1 MEAGATED
9 MACNEGRG
17 VVVKYT
23 EHYRFK
29 KPGYEDFADIEDINY
44 TLEQLDGK
52 FYEQESEINKAVA
65 ITGELVVVKQTIQE
79 MKAQIETYTQQI
91 QKNTNNLAVSMSD
104 IAKLTFQLQLKDL
117 IDSSD
122 MTLVAVDQIDS
133 ADSVV
138 ITSGTYADK
147 KVYI

>member
-1 MEAGATED
+1 METGAAKD
-9 MACNEGRG
+9 MVRNKGRG

-23 EHYRFK
+23 EHYKFK

-44 TLEQLDGK
+44 ALDQLDSK
-52 FYEQESEINKAVA
+52 FYEQESKIDKAVA
-65 ITGELVVVKQTIQE
+65 ITGELVVVKQTTQE

-133 ADSVV
+133 TDSVV

>member
-1 MEAGATED
+1 MEAGTTED
-9 MACNEGRG
+9 MVCNEGRG
-17 VVVKYT
+17 VVVEYT

-44 TLEQLDGK
+44 ALEQLDGK
-52 FYEQESEINKAVA
+52 FYEQESKIDKAVA
-65 ITGELVVVKQTIQE
+65 ITGELAVVKQTTQE

-133 ADSVV
+133 TDSVV

>member
-1 MEAGATED
+1 METGAAKD
-9 MACNEGRG
+9 MVRNKGRG

-23 EHYRFK
+23 EHYKFK

-44 TLEQLDGK
+44 ALDQLDSK
-52 FYEQESEINKAVA
+52 FYEQESKIDKAVA
-65 ITGELVVVKQTIQE
+65 ITGELAVVKQTTQE
-79 MKAQIETYTQQI
+79 MRTQIETCTHQI

-133 ADSVV
+133 TDSVV

>member
-1 MEAGATED
+1 
-9 MACNEGRG
+9 
-17 VVVKYT
+17 
-23 EHYRFK
+23 
-29 KPGYEDFADIEDINY
+29 
-44 TLEQLDGK
+44 
-52 FYEQESEINKAVA
+52 
-65 ITGELVVVKQTIQE
+65 
-79 MKAQIETYTQQI
+79 
-91 QKNTNNLAVSMSD
+91 MSD

-133 ADSVV
+133 TDSVV

>member
-1 MEAGATED
+1 MQ
-9 MACNEGRG
+9 
-17 VVVKYT
+17 YT
-23 EHYRFK
+23 KHFKFK
-29 KPGYEDFADIEDINY
+29 KPDYEDFADISDINEA
-44 TLEQLDGK
+44 LDQLDTK
-52 FYEQESEINKAVA
+52 FYEQESKIDKALA
-65 ITGELVVVKQTIQE
+65 ITGELAVVKQTTQE
-79 MKAQIETYTQQI
+79 MKVQIETYTHQI

-122 MTLVAVDQIDS
+122 MTQVTVDEIDS
-133 ADSVV
+133 SDAVV

>member
-1 MEAGATED
+1 METGAAKN
-9 MACNEGRG
+9 MVRNKGRG

-23 EHYRFK
+23 EHYKFK

-44 TLEQLDGK
+44 ALDQLDSEL
-52 FYEQESEINKAVA
+52 YEQESKIDKAVA
-65 ITGELVVVKQTIQE
+65 ITGELAVVKQTTQE
-79 MKAQIETYTQQI
+79 MKTQIETYTHQI
-91 QKNTNNLAVSMSD
+91 QKNTDNLAVNISD

-122 MTLVAVDQIDS
+122 MTQVTIDEIDS
-133 ADSVV
+133 SDAVV
-138 ITSGTYADK
+138 ITSGTYSDK

>member
-1 MEAGATED
+1 MQ
-9 MACNEGRG
+9 
-17 VVVKYT
+17 YT
-23 EHYRFK
+23 EHFKFK
-29 KPGYEDFADIEDINY
+29 KPEYEDFADISDINEA
-44 TLEQLDGK
+44 LDQLDAK
-52 FYEQESEINKAVA
+52 FYEQESKIDKAVA
-65 ITGELVVVKQTIQE
+65 ITGELVVVKQTTQE

-104 IAKLTFQLQLKDL
+104 ITKLTFQLQLKDL

-133 ADSVV
+133 TDSVV

>member
-1 MEAGATED
+1 METGAAKD
-9 MACNEGRG
+9 MVCTKGRG

-23 EHYRFK
+23 EHYKFK
-29 KPGYEDFADIEDINY
+29 KPEYEDFADIEDINY
-44 TLEQLDGK
+44 ALDQLDSK
-52 FYEQESEINKAVA
+52 FYEQESKIDKAVA
-65 ITGELVVVKQTIQE
+65 ITGELVVVKQTTQE

-133 ADSVV
+133 TDSVV

>member
-1 MEAGATED
+1 METGTAKN
-9 MACNEGRG
+9 MVRNKGRG

-29 KPGYEDFADIEDINY
+29 KPGYEDFADVEDINY
-44 TLEQLDGK
+44 ALDQLDSK
-52 FYEQESEINKAVA
+52 FYEQESKIDKAVA
-65 ITGELVVVKQTIQE
+65 IAGELAVVKQTTQE
-79 MKAQIETYTQQI
+79 MRAQIETCAHQI
-91 QKNTNNLAVSMSD
+91 QKNRNSLAVNMSD

-122 MTLVAVDQIDS
+122 MTQVTIDEIDS
-133 ADSVV
+133 SDAVV
-138 ITSGTYADK
+138 ITSGSYADK

>member
-1 MEAGATED
+1 METGTAKN
-9 MACNEGRG
+9 MVRNKGRG

-23 EHYRFK
+23 EHYRLK
-29 KPGYEDFADIEDINY
+29 KPGYEDFADVEDINY
-44 TLEQLDGK
+44 ALDQLDSK
-52 FYEQESEINKAVA
+52 FYEQESKIDKAVA
-65 ITGELVVVKQTIQE
+65 IAGELAVVKQTTQE
-79 MKAQIETYTQQI
+79 MRAQIETCAHQI
-91 QKNTNNLAVSMSD
+91 QKNRNSLAVNMSD

-122 MTLVAVDQIDS
+122 MTQVTIDEIDS
-133 ADSVV
+133 SDAVV

>member
-1 MEAGATED
+1 MEAGTTED
-9 MACNEGRG
+9 MVCNEGRG

-44 TLEQLDGK
+44 TLEQLDDK
-52 FYEQESEINKAVA
+52 FYEQESKIDKAVA
-65 ITGELVVVKQTIQE
+65 ITGELVVVKQTTQE
-79 MKAQIETYTQQI
+79 MKTQIETYTQQI

>member
-9 MACNEGRG
+9 MVCNEGRG

-44 TLEQLDGK
+44 TLEQLDNK
-52 FYEQESEINKAVA
+52 FYEQESKIDKAVA
-65 ITGELVVVKQTIQE
+65 ITGELVVVKQTTQE
-79 MKAQIETYTQQI
+79 MKTQIETYTQQI

>member
-1 MEAGATED
+1 MEAGTTED
-9 MACNEGRG
+9 MVCNEGRG
-17 VVVKYT
+17 VVVEYT

-44 TLEQLDGK
+44 ALEQLDGK
-52 FYEQESEINKAVA
+52 FYEQESKIDKAVA
-65 ITGELVVVKQTIQE
+65 ITGELVVVKQTTQE

-117 IDSSD
+117 IDSSN

-133 ADSVV
+133 TDSVV

>member
-1 MEAGATED
+1 MEAGTTED
-9 MACNEGRG
+9 MVCNEGRG
-17 VVVKYT
+17 VVVEYT

-44 TLEQLDGK
+44 ALEQLDGK
-52 FYEQESEINKAVA
+52 FYEQESKIDKAVA
-65 ITGELVVVKQTIQE
+65 ITGELVVVKQTTQE
-79 MKAQIETYTQQI
+79 MKAQIETYTQKI

-133 ADSVV
+133 TDSVV